1 MVEMAFSE
9 FMNFKDLERILEI
22 ENEMFSDLKIS
33 NIVQIKNRSCADD
46 EEIEIFRK
54 IKKAAI
60 AEKEINLDDKFKDK
74 STCSS
79 ECPNPTCR
87 S

>member
-1 MVEMAFSE
+1 
-9 FMNFKDLERILEI
+9 
-22 ENEMFSDLKIS
+22 MFSDLKEYLWS
-33 NIVQIKNRSCADD
+33 YIVQLKNKSCADD

-60 AEKEINLDDKFKDK
+60 AEKETNLDDKFKDK

-79 ECPNPTCR
+79 ECPNMQKLKSER
-87 S
+87 N

>member
-1 MVEMAFSE
+1 MAFSE
-9 FMNFKDLERILEI
+9 YMNFKDLERILEI

-33 NIVQIKNRSCADD
+33 NIVQIKNRSCAHD

-60 AEKEINLDDKFKDK
+60 AGKETNLDDKFKDK
-74 STCSS
+74 STC
-79 ECPNPTCR
+79 T
-87 S
+87 

>member
-1 MVEMAFSE
+1 
-9 FMNFKDLERILEI
+9 MNWRNTYLRSYILQ
-22 ENEMFSDLKIS
+22 LK
-33 NIVQIKNRSCADD
+33 NKCCADE

-79 ECPNPTCR
+79 ECPNMQKLKGGR
-87 S
+87 K

>member
-9 FMNFKDLERILEI
+9 YMNFKDLERILEI

-60 AEKEINLDDKFKDK
+60 AEKEINLDDKFKDR
-74 STCSS
+74 STL
-79 ECPNPTCR
+79 
-87 S
+87 

>member
-1 MVEMAFSE
+1 
-9 FMNFKDLERILEI
+9 
-22 ENEMFSDLKIS
+22 MFSDLKEYLWS
-33 NIVQIKNRSCADD
+33 YIVQLKNRSCADD
-46 EEIEIFRK
+46 EEIEIFGK

-79 ECPNPTCR
+79 ECPNMQKLKSGR
-87 S
+87 K